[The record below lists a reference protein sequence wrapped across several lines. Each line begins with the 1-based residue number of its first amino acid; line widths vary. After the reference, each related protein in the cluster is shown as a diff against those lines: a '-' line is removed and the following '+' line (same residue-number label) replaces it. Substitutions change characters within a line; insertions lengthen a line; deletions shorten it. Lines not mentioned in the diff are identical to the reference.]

1 MQVNMIMKIND
12 DISISIII
20 MITSLKF
27 DVLFI
32 CIYIYIYIYYLFNL
46 KVHFEL
52 VSRWAGLR
60 RDAACPPAR
69 PMAEPTPVIGTT
81 ETCVRIHI
89 YIYIY
94 IYICTERERE
104 RFICNL
110 HYNIMIT
117 YTSLYSCVIIPLQKY
132 IYIYIILSILHCHYI
147 VTFGT
152 TQTHTLPHH
161 APFNKI

>member
-32 CIYIYIYIYYLFNL
+32 CIYIYIYIYIIYLTWRCTSSS
-46 KVHFEL
+46 
-52 VSRWAGLR
+52 SRAGPGCAATPRVLR
-60 RDAACPPAR
+60 RGRWRSRRRWLGPQKH
-69 PMAEPTPVIGTT
+69 V
-81 ETCVRIHI
+81 CV

-94 IYICTERERE
+94 IYTYVQRERE